1 MNARTLLACALVLV
15 AAPLSAQSDP
25 ITGRWGR
32 DGTAVL
38 DLKLDNTGAV
48 TGQVMNGSPDNMV
61 PIRSGSF
68 DRQTGVLKL
77 AGEAKS
83 TDTGAATAFTILG
96 NLVGDSLKVNAAFGN
111 FSRIARPDP
120 AYRIAPNARRNRG
133 AQQSHQGT
141 DQLSVQRSA

>member
-83 TDTGAATAFTILG
+83 TDTGAATPFTILG

-111 FSRIARPDP
+111 F
-120 AYRIAPNARRNRG
+120 RG
-133 AQQSHQGT
+133 SLALIRLTASPRTPGAIEEHSSHIKG
-141 DQLSVQRSA
+141 LIN